1 MSQIIKPEGIELMEY
16 LNEGYAICNKCG
28 AVMDRREHPRGGNDI
43 YTCPSCGWNIDV
55 MDVEHVEV
63 LIRAVNYH
71 ARYLTNSIRET
82 KS

>member
-28 AVMDRREHPRGGNDI
+28 AVMDRQ
-43 YTCPSCGWNIDV
+43 
-55 MDVEHVEV
+55 MDVEPVEV
-63 LIRAVNYH
+63 LIRAVNCH
-71 ARYLTNSIRET
+71 AQHLTSNIRER